1 MLWGILKRMPSLL
14 EDLAVSAVK
23 SLAVLSHCCII
34 CYKFIAVLFL
44 GYPEDRDSRLLQN
57 IFNSSP
63 VGMMSYFRR
72 PELVV

>member
-1 MLWGILKRMPSLL
+1 MPSLL
-14 EDLAVSAVK
+14 ADLAVTAVK
-23 SLAVLSHCCII
+23 SLAVLSCCYII

-44 GYPEDRDSRLLQN
+44 VYPEDGDSRLLQN

-63 VGMMSYFRR
+63 IGMMSYFRR